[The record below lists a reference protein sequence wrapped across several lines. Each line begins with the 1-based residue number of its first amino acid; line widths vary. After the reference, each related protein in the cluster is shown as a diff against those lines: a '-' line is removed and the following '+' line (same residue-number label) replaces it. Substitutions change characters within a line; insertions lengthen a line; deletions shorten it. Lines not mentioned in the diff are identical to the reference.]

1 VSPDFQDLFTLLR
14 LRLHRRALL
23 VFFTALDDPALS
35 ESFVQHVQLLTRQH
49 LVLINMVQ
57 PPEAAPLFAEPNV
70 TQLDD
75 VYRRLGGH
83 LLWGE
88 LQEIGKRLQRLGA
101 EFSLLS
107 AEQLAAEAVN
117 RYLQV
122 KQRQAL

>member
-1 VSPDFQDLFTLLR
+1 
-14 LRLHRRALL
+14 
-23 VFFTALDDPALS
+23 
-35 ESFVQHVQLLTRQH
+35 
-49 LVLINMVQ
+49 MVQ